1 MGRPPSNGGPAF
13 RFNPAEVQNFSLH
26 LFCIGDIIAFACS
39 ISYITVVNIYWVD
52 FFILFSTF
60 LRSYVIL
67 KCAACMLRLFVFWLD
82 FRFYFN
88 DLVFWVLIVVCDS
101 FAVFFST
108 ESCISNTM
116 SLKLFSNIL

>member
-1 MGRPPSNGGPAF
+1 M
-13 RFNPAEVQNFSLH
+13 
-26 LFCIGDIIAFACS
+26 
-39 ISYITVVNIYWVD
+39 
-52 FFILFSTF
+52 
-60 LRSYVIL
+60 
-67 KCAACMLRLFVFWLD
+67 FWLD